1 MTSQSRRYDSK
12 DRVFELT
19 EKLRRDRR
27 KNKKMSRDK
36 SMRRRCKKE
45 EKRKRLEKR
54 FWDFSID
61 VNHCNYQYYH
71 YYH

>member
-54 FWDFSID
+54 F
-61 VNHCNYQYYH
+61 
-71 YYH
+71 